1 MKNLILT
8 LALIL
13 SNIVVGQ
20 STLQTLDSLYNNIVD
35 SVLADNKLMV
45 KDGDY
50 DAPKCIGLLQ
60 HVFSD
65 DFTKHKY
72 EEINPRIGQLIV
84 FSNPLEEDITFT
96 NFIELYFGRSNFLKH
111 YDTTKYEI
119 NYGTMPGDINM
130 SEFIEVV
137 NKQSGIAEFQ
147 FVIQYDRL
155 ENSASDEYLNLGS
168 FTAIFI
174 K

>member
-1 MKNLILT
+1 MRKLILVV
-8 LALIL
+8 ALIF
-13 SNIVVGQ
+13 SSVVVGQ
-20 STLQTLDSLYNNIVD
+20 SMPQTLDSLYNNIVD
-35 SVLADNKLMV
+35 LVLADNKLMV

-65 DFTKHKY
+65 DFTKYKY
-72 EEINPRIGQLIV
+72 EEINPKIGQLIV
-84 FSNPLEEDITFT
+84 FSSPLKEDITFA

-119 NYGTMPGDINM
+119 NYGTIPGDINM

-155 ENSASDEYLNLGS
+155 ENLASDKYLNLGS
-168 FTAIFI
+168 FTVIFI
-174 K
+174 E